1 MSMLTPSE
9 ILLDALIHGFVQ
21 MAKLSLLV
29 FDEGKLEHLCSRASN
44 LLVIQRSLPLRFRLI
59 VSLSNNSKLNTQI

>member
-1 MSMLTPSE
+1 MLSVLTRNE

-29 FDEGKLEHLCSRASN
+29 FDEGELGNLQSGAFSLRAN
-44 LLVIQRSLPLRFRLI
+44 GTLHP
-59 VSLSNNSKLNTQI
+59 

>member
-29 FDEGKLEHLCSRASN
+29 FDEGELEHLCSRASN
-44 LLVIQRSLPLRFRLI
+44 LLVIQRSHPLRFRLI
-59 VSLSNNSKLNTQI
+59 VSLVSLSKLNTQP